1 MLVRIFTGGTWATAR
16 QLDDCMFDAVP
27 MVGDKIAIG
36 LDRGWDVAVVE
47 DIVHRITDPDEAADI
62 AIRVSDPVTGG
73 SATDPL
79 PLRELD
85 ALDGGAR
92 PATPT
97 STASV
102 PRTRGP
108 WGS

>member
-97 STASV
+97 ASV

>member
-1 MLVRIFTGGTWATAR
+1 MLVRIFTGASWATAR
-16 QLDDCMFDAVP
+16 QLDDCMFDTVP
-27 MVGDKIAIG
+27 LVGDKLAIG
-36 LDRGWDVAVVE
+36 LDNGWDVAVVE
-47 DIVHRITDPDEAADI
+47 DIVHRITDPNEAADI

-85 ALDGGAR
+85 AVGGGAK
-92 PATPT
+92 PAT